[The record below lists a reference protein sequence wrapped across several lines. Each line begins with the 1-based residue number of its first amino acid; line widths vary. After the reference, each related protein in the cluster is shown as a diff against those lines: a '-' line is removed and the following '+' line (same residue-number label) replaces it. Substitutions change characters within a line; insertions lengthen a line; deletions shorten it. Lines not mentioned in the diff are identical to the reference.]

1 VSEPVVDVHSAF
13 VPQAYIDLM
22 ASRGDRYGMRL
33 VERDG
38 ERFLISEYD
47 VPIYGRGNPIP
58 ASTKHSDPQLRLRD
72 MQATGVDS
80 QVLTPPTNTFNYW
93 LPPELGTEVCAV
105 VNDAIAVVC
114 RARPDRFV
122 GVGQVPLQDTDRAI
136 AELERC
142 VRQLDLR
149 GIEIGSS
156 VNGEELDAP
165 RLFPFFE
172 AAASLDVPIFI
183 HGSELPDA
191 RRFRDYSL
199 ATLLGIPAATTIAV
213 ARLIFGGVFERLPGL
228 TMWLS
233 HAGGV
238 LPYLRGRFEHGYQ
251 VKAATRAKL
260 GEPPS
265 AAIDRLYY
273 DTIAFHP
280 PTLRYLLDMVGE
292 DHVMLGTDY
301 PFDDG
306 EEDPVG
312 FVNRVA
318 GLSEEGRRKVL
329 GGNAVRLLKLDRRPA
344 AVGTAR
350 GSAPCVG

>member
-1 VSEPVVDVHSAF
+1 MPEPVIDVHSAF
-13 VPQAYIDLM
+13 VPQAYVDLM
-22 ASRGDRYGMRL
+22 ASRGARYGMQL

-38 ERFLISEYD
+38 GRFLISEHD

-58 ASTKHSDPQLRLRD
+58 ASTRHSDPELRLRD
-72 MQATGVDS
+72 MQATGVDV
-80 QVLTPPTNTFNYW
+80 QVLTPPTNTFNFW
-93 LPPELGTEVCAV
+93 LSPELGAEVCAI
-105 VNDAIAVVC
+105 VNDAIADVC
-114 RARPDRFV
+114 RAYPGRFV
-122 GVGQVPLQDTDRAI
+122 GVGQVPLQDTALAI
-136 AELERC
+136 AELERGL
-142 VRQLDLR
+142 RLDLR
-149 GIEIGSS
+149 GVEIGSS

-172 AAASLDVPIFI
+172 AAASLGVPIFI

-191 RRFRDYSL
+191 RRFSEYSL
-199 ATLLGIPAATTIAV
+199 TTLLGIPTATTIAA
-213 ARLIFGGVFERLPGL
+213 ARLIFGGVFERLPNL

-238 LPYLRGRFEHGYQ
+238 LPYLRGRFEHGYR
-251 VKAATRAKL
+251 VKAATRTAL
-260 GEPPS
+260 GEPPTV
-265 AAIDRLYY
+265 AIERLYY

-312 FVNRVA
+312 FVNRVP
-318 GLSEEGRRKVL
+318 GLTEEGRRKVL
-329 GGNAVRLLKLDRRPA
+329 GGNAVRLLKLDRRGEA
-344 AVGTAR
+344 ACAG
-350 GSAPCVG
+350 